1 MAEEPM
7 DEQYF
12 CSAVDDLDDDL
23 ESEEEDE

>member
-12 CSAVDDLDDDL
+12 CSTVDDLDEDL